1 MNKYQYQKKMAAYL
15 LLASGATFLSN
26 NVFAK
31 AALPTPHLAVTIER
45 LAASS
50 KHKILTEKAQSIE
63 REAAEI
69 AADTQKAILALDK
82 KDTKEAVT
90 ILQGVSTKLD
100 TLPTKNSE
108 MGLVPADVEA
118 DVYDFDGTNQQVS
131 NVIDEAETL
140 LRHGKLQAARQI
152 IAGMASEVRVTTT
165 SIPLGSYPAA
175 IKRIIPLIDSGN
187 IDQAIVD
194 LSNVLSSLVITTE
207 VIPLPVFR
215 AEELLSA
222 AAEMEHRDDLS
233 KEVSREEI
241 QKYTD
246 AAKDKLELAQ
256 LLGYGEKSDYK
267 MLYKEIDAIHKTLFS
282 EHSAAI
288 WQKIKDDLAQFKDRL
303 KGLEAAAERIGH
315 PVK

>member
-15 LLASGATFLSN
+15 LLASGATFLSS

-31 AALPTPHLAVTIER
+31 TALSTPHLAVTIER

-82 KDTKEAVT
+82 KDTKEAAT

-100 TLPTKNSE
+100 TLLTQNSE

-140 LRHGKLQAARQI
+140 LRRGKLQAARQI
-152 IAGMASEVRVTTT
+152 LAGMASEVRVTTT

-207 VIPLPVFR
+207 VIPLPVLR
-215 AEELLSA
+215 AEELLTA
-222 AAEMEHRDDLS
+222 AAELEHRDDLS

-241 QKYTD
+241 QKYID

-256 LLGYGEKSDYK
+256 LLGYGEKADYK

-303 KGLEAAAERIGH
+303 KGLEAVAERIGH